1 MPRTGCRQRNSAS
14 QPVTSIAAQIDQRLI
29 VQFEGA
35 LRQRRAQIRLQF
47 AAKIGLLLHRGIE
60 EAIGPAAGRLRRIH
74 REIGVLQE
82 IEQIG
87 AVARRD
93 RDADA
98 GIAGKLVAVAVE
110 RGAQRLIDPRDQR
123 VNVLGAL
130 DAVLKDGEFVPAEA
144 GDEIFRSDRLAQ
156 PLRHA
161 LQELV
166 ADQMSQRIVD
176 ALELVDVDVEDREL
190 ASLGFQQQ
198 PFRMALEQRAVRQ
211 IGQRVVMGEMLDP
224 GLVAPPFGDVFQ
236 RRGPAAVRRAL
247 EDQPDRAPVRRRGHG
262 VLNQAAVGIEKPGA
276 IGVDVADKGAAL
288 LAVPDQVAQM
298 AAGFD
303 HVGREAEHVDILPVA
318 DHQAPRGIEQ
328 QQALRHV
335 VDGGVEML
343 ALLRELAL
351 RGGMLAAQLA
361 HDQEDHADHDDDRQR
376 RRKELQPGLRA
387 PVGERGLRP
396 CGRDDQDRKMH
407 QRLDRADLV
416 FATTARW

>member
-1 MPRTGCRQRNSAS
+1 M
-14 QPVTSIAAQIDQRLI
+14 
-29 VQFEGA
+29 QFEAA
-35 LRQRRAQIRLQF
+35 LRQRRAQIRLQL
-47 AAKIGLLLHRGIE
+47 AAMIGLLLHRGIE
-60 EAIGPAAGRLRRIH
+60 EAIGSAAGRLRRIH

-82 IEQIG
+82 TEQVR

-98 GIAGKLVAVAVE
+98 GVAGKLMAMAIE

-123 VNVLGAL
+123 VNVLGAG

-144 GDEIFRSDRLAQ
+144 GDEIFRPDRLAQ

-161 LQELV
+161 LQEFV

-176 ALELVDVDVEDREL
+176 ALELVDVDIEDREF
-190 ASLGFQQQ
+190 APLGFQQQ

-224 GLVAPPFGDVFQ
+224 GLDAPPFGDVFQ

-247 EDQPDRAPVRRRGHG
+247 EDQPDRAPVGRRGHG
-262 VLNQAAVGIEKPGA
+262 VLHQAAVGIEKPRA

-298 AAGFD
+298 AAGLD
-303 HVGREAEHVDILPVA
+303 DIGREAEHVDIALVA
-318 DHQAPRGIEQ
+318 DDEAPRGIEQ

-343 ALLRELAL
+343 ALFRKLAL
-351 RGGMLAAQLA
+351 RGRMLAAA
-361 HDQEDHADHDDDRQR
+361 AGARS
-376 RRKELQPGLRA
+376 G
-387 PVGERGLRP
+387 RP
-396 CGRDDQDRKMH
+396 
-407 QRLDRADLV
+407 
-416 FATTARW
+416 